1 MAWGAKIIITTRP
14 GIMAKSLRPLCNR
27 QLPGRIDDKSGE
39 SDRDSN
45 QISQHALPTYTI
57 SS

>member
-1 MAWGAKIIITTRP
+1 MGWGAKIIITTRP
-14 GIMAKSLRPLCNR
+14 GIMARSPPLCNR

-39 SDRDSN
+39 SGRDSN